1 MDKIQQLQLF
11 VRIVEGGSF
20 LQAAQELGIARSTAT
35 NAIKQL
41 EQETGAQLLA
51 RTTRAV
57 KPTPEGEEF
66 HRRARAVLG
75 DIEDT
80 WTAFRNATPGGHL
93 RINASGLLTRTF
105 LVPRLPDFLRQY
117 PDIVI
122 TFGQTDRLVN
132 LVREGIDCVIRV
144 GVPEDSSLRLRR
156 LGHLPEMTCASP
168 TYLAAHGTPHSLDDL
183 AGHNMIGFVSSQTGE
198 VMPLNFIRDGR
209 TESRRLPA
217 RVMTDNS
224 DTAAALAAQGLG
236 LIQAPRYRFEEQLRR
251 GELVEVL
258 AAYPPGSLQV
268 NAIYAGERRAS
279 RRLDVFLNWVSDI
292 FAGAL

>member
-20 LQAAQELGIARSTAT
+20 LHAAQALGIARSTAT

-41 EQETGAQLLA
+41 EQETGVQLLA
-51 RTTRAV
+51 RTTREV

-80 WTAFRNATPGGHL
+80 WSVFRKAAPGGHL

-105 LVPRLPDFLRQY
+105 LVPELPGFLRQY

-122 TFGQTDRLVN
+122 TFGQTDRFVN

-144 GVPEDSSLRLRR
+144 GVPDDSSLRLRR
-156 LGHLPEMTCASP
+156 LGYLPEITCASP
-168 TYLAAHGTPHSLDDL
+168 DYLAAYGTPRSPDDL
-183 AGHNMIGFVSSQTGE
+183 ASHHMIGFVSSQSGD
-198 VMPLNFIRDGR
+198 VMPLNFIRNGR
-209 TESRRLPA
+209 TESRLLPA

-258 AAYPPGSLQV
+258 AAYPPGSLQI

-292 FAGAL
+292 FARAL